1 MKHFLVF
8 DLEFE
13 FDEVPN
19 AFPKDDPRVDFVVC
33 VRSVVVA
40 SLSF

>member
-1 MKHFLVF
+1 MKHYLEF

-13 FDEVPN
+13 FEELPKALPN
-19 AFPKDDPRVDFVVC
+19 DDPRDDFVVC